1 MISKLKCLLKLHGQQ
16 CGTGD
21 ADRSVTILLWLLLC
35 WEPNPWYLFGHVSQ
49 LLFLPFSLSPFFSPS
64 SLLPFPVSPLF
75 PPSFL
80 SSLLLPSFLSVSSF
94 LSPHPL
100 TFSKIFFPPINDYFI
115 IPSFFFW
122 FFLSPWINLQNIAF
136 LYSLRFYSKPPSNKP
151 DPSDT
156 SPFSQGHLLLSFL
169 KTPIIHFLCSI
180 PSDSLFACLQ
190 VFIYMYTLFLN
201 F

>member
-1 MISKLKCLLKLHGQQ
+1 MISKLRHLLKLHGQQ

-21 ADRSVTILLWLLLC
+21 TSRSLTILLWLLLDTGSQIHA
-35 WEPNPWYLFGHVSQ
+35 YLCGHVSQ

-64 SLLPFPVSPLF
+64 LLLPFPVSPLF
-75 PPSFL
+75 PPSFH

-94 LSPHPL
+94 LSPPP
-100 TFSKIFFPPINDYFI
+100 TFSKIFPAINDYFI
-115 IPSFFFW
+115 IPPFFFCF

-136 LYSLRFYSKPPSNKP
+136 LYSLRFCSKPPSSKP

-156 SPFSQGHLLLSFL
+156 SPFSQGHLLLLFL
-169 KTPIIHFLCSI
+169 KTLIIHSLCSI
-180 PSDSLFACLQ
+180 PSDMLFACLQ
-190 VFIYMYTLFLN
+190 VCIYTYTF